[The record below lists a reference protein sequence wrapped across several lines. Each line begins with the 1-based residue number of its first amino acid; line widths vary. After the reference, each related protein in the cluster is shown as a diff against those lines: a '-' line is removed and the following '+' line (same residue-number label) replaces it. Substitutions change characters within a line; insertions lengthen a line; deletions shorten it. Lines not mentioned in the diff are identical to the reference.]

1 MEKTKDIKCK
11 QKGERK
17 KKASPQKK
25 EYKCNTPE
33 EQKRYKCKQGDKG
46 TKNTKGEKGV
56 SGGAK
61 KRYKYKQPK
70 PTRKASAFVCLHL
83 YHFFL
88 HSPKYPLFPF
98 CVFFFDVPL
107 SPCLHLYLSF
117 FCTSGVLHLYSFV
130 PCCFFFLSPFCL
142 HLWTGLSCYV
152 ETLHL

>member
-1 MEKTKDIKCK
+1 MGKTKNVKCK

-46 TKNTKGEKGV
+46 TKNTKGGKGV

-70 PTRKASAFVCLHL
+70 PTRKANAFVCLHL

-88 HSPKYPLFPF
+88 HSPKYPLSPF
-98 CVFFFDVPL
+98 CVFF
-107 SPCLHLYLSF
+107 
-117 FCTSGVLHLYSFV
+117 
-130 PCCFFFLSPFCL
+130 
-142 HLWTGLSCYV
+142 
-152 ETLHL
+152 

>member
-1 MEKTKDIKCK
+1 MEKTKDVKCK

-17 KKASPQKK
+17 KKANPQKK

-61 KRYKYKQPK
+61 KRYKCKQPK
-70 PTRKASAFVCLHL
+70 PTRRASVFVCLHL

-98 CVFFFDVPL
+98 CVFF
-107 SPCLHLYLSF
+107 
-117 FCTSGVLHLYSFV
+117 
-130 PCCFFFLSPFCL
+130 
-142 HLWTGLSCYV
+142 
-152 ETLHL
+152 